1 MTQWKNNNLLRES
14 EKKNSNI
21 HLSAEDK
28 REIKRIYYM
37 VMKYN
42 RKPHIEDIMDKVLNH
57 PNFEYLCGDWDGCD
71 ELTIAVARYLKNN
84 KLPYSTS
91 DSEGTYAFVP
101 KYKESMTSSKRMKEG
116 VGAGFTF
123 SIYGIKLKNVKIRS
137 IKKNEYD
144 EYEAKWSAEIDSKMV
159 DYSCDHSYWGFDSRE
174 VNTVWVGN
182 YDYDIPTEPIIVGGT
197 VEGFSDGDDSMTEE
211 DYIKSIEADT
221 YDIEDTYSGGWFKI
235 PVKENISFEDGT
247 YHSID
252 ISKGND
258 YNYIISAHLNIDKDS
273 VDSINECIDIARD
286 PETYCE
292 ENYSEE
298 EDSEEDF

>member
-182 YDYDIPTEPIIVGGT
+182 YDYDIPTEPIIISGV
-197 VEGFSDGDDSMTEE
+197 VDGFSDQGDESLTKE
-211 DYIKSIEADT
+211 DWIASIEEGT
-221 YDIEDTYSGGWFKI
+221 YDISTLYGGGYIRTPMKED
-235 PVKENISFEDGT
+235 VVFESD
-247 YHSID
+247 D
-252 ISKGND
+252 ISAIDMSKDNEC
-258 YNYIISAHLNIDKDS
+258 NYIVSANIKIDKDS
-273 VDSINECIDIARD
+273 VASINECIDIAED
-286 PETYCE
+286 PESYYE

-298 EDSEEDF
+298 EDF